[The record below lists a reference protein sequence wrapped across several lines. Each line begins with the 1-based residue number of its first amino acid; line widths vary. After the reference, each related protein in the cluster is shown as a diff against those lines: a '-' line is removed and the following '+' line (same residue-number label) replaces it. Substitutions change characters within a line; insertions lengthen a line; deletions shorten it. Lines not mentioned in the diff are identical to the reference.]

1 MAKLLNRLII
11 LLTVSM
17 IASCSQVLEPME
29 LDVDARDTGSQE
41 DFNVLEKTLT
51 LSEAQLQNSKPFIRK
66 IIQTGVGKKAQVLDE
81 TYVSQGQ
88 FPEIEPPDEYKV
100 GIGDTLSF
108 TKLTESSNISNYE
121 ISSLPETKKDE
132 PYVLG
137 IGDQIALIQVNEG
150 SSSAPNLGSSNV
162 GSSNDVNLGALA
174 ALGNLSNEKDV
185 VQTTGRIG
193 SDGSV
198 LLLEVGRLEAVGKTI
213 NDLRSEVRNILI
225 RNGISPKFQLEITAF
240 NSQKAYLTINSNN
253 VSEGTAE
260 ASRTGGIIKLT
271 DQPLTLREVLSQS
284 GVVLRPG
291 IETLIKLQ
299 RSNSIYS
306 FELGEVYAAKA
317 KELIIKDRDHIFV
330 EVGVSNISKTT
341 VKVGSDGQIL
351 LPELGKL
358 NVLGKTIKE
367 IENEVRTELAH
378 TSKRWKS
385 FQFQVEE
392 FNSQHVILNIPKL
405 DGEIDIPSKV
415 ITLTNKKTRL
425 DEVLTENGVSVHENK
440 LTKIHLQRGLKKSSF
455 LLSDLLLDPTKTVYL
470 KNGDRIRV
478 ERLAYKQS
486 KVFVIGSGL
495 RPQIFNIAAENRE
508 TLADA
513 LFTQNGALAST
524 SAKRSDI
531 YLLRG
536 RDPVTA
542 FHLDAL
548 SPSRLLVAEALEL
561 RPNDIIFVSEQPIV
575 SFNRTLQ
582 TLFPLRILL
591 RDIDNQNIP

>member
-1 MAKLLNRLII
+1 MDKLLSRFII
-11 LLTVSM
+11 FLT
-17 IASCSQVLEPME
+17 ASIITGCSQVLEPIE
-29 LDVDARDTGSQE
+29 LDIDARDTGSQE
-41 DFNVLEKTLT
+41 DFKVLEKTLT
-51 LSEAQLQNSKPFIRK
+51 LSEAQLQNSKPFTRK
-66 IIQTGVGKKAQVLDE
+66 IIQNGIGKKAQVLDE
-81 TYVSQGQ
+81 TYARQGQ
-88 FPEIEPPDEYKV
+88 FPEIEPVGEYKM

-108 TKLTESSNISNYE
+108 TKLTESSNISDYE
-121 ISSLPETKKDE
+121 INSFPDTKEDE

-150 SSSAPNLGSSNV
+150 SSSSPNLGSSNI

-253 VSEGTAE
+253 SSEDTNEVSGA
-260 ASRTGGIIKLT
+260 GGIIKLT
-271 DQPLTLREVLSQS
+271 DQPLTLREILSQS
-284 GVVLRPG
+284 GVILRPG
-291 IETLIKLQ
+291 VETLIKIQ
-299 RSNSIYS
+299 RSNSVYS
-306 FELGEVYAAKA
+306 FELGEVYEPKA
-317 KELIIKDRDHIFV
+317 KEIIIKDRDHIFV
-330 EVGVSNISKTT
+330 EVGISDISKTV
-341 VKVGSDGQIL
+341 VKVGSDGHIL
-351 LPELGKL
+351 LSDLGKL

-367 IENEVRTELAH
+367 LENEIRTELAH

-392 FNSQHVILNIPKL
+392 FNSQRIILNIPKL
-405 DGEIDIPSKV
+405 EVGNNIPSRV
-415 ITLTNKKTRL
+415 IILNDKKLRL
-425 DEVLTENGVSVHENK
+425 DEVLTENGVSIQQNK
-440 LTKIHLQRGLKKSSF
+440 LTKIHLQRGSEKSSF
-455 LLSDLLLDPTKTVYL
+455 LLSDLLLDPNKIVYL
-470 KNGDRIRV
+470 KDKDRIRV
-478 ERLAYKQS
+478 ERLSYKKS

-495 RPQIFNIAAENRE
+495 KPQIFNISPENRE

-536 RDPVTA
+536 RNPVTA

-548 SPSRLLVAEALEL
+548 SPSRLLVAEAMEL
-561 RPNDIIFVSEQPIV
+561 RPNDIIFVSEQPII

>member
-1 MAKLLNRLII
+1 MDKLLHRFII
-11 LLTVSM
+11 FLTASM
-17 IASCSQVLEPME
+17 IASCSQVLEPIE
-29 LDVDARDTGSQE
+29 LDVDRRDTSSQE
-41 DFNVLEKTLT
+41 DFKVLEKTLT
-51 LSEAQLQNSKPFIRK
+51 LSEALSQNSKSFTRK
-66 IIQTGVGKKAQVLDE
+66 VIQTGIGEKAQIVDE
-81 TYVSQGQ
+81 TYISQGQ
-88 FPEIEPPDEYKV
+88 FPEIEPLGDYKV

-108 TKLTESSNISNYE
+108 AKLTESSNISNYE

-137 IGDQIALIQVNEG
+137 IGDQITLIQVNEG
-150 SSSAPNLGSSNV
+150 SSSAPNLGGGNV
-162 GSSNDVNLGALA
+162 RGANDVNIGALA
-174 ALGNLSNEKDV
+174 ALGNLSNGKDV

-193 SDGSV
+193 SDGSI
-198 LLLEVGRLEAVGKTI
+198 LLLEVGRLETVGKTI

-240 NSQKAYLTINSNN
+240 NSQKAYITINSNSI
-253 VSEGTAE
+253 SEDTTETSG
-260 ASRTGGIIKLT
+260 TGGIIKLT

-299 RSNSIYS
+299 RSNSIYA
-306 FELGEVYAAKA
+306 FDLGEVYAPKTT
-317 KELIIKDRDHIFV
+317 ELIIKDRDHIFV

-367 IENEVRTELAH
+367 IENEIRTELSHA
-378 TSKRWKS
+378 TKRWRS

-392 FNSQHVILNIPKL
+392 FNSQRVILNIPKV
-405 DGEIDIPSKV
+405 GNGVDIASKV
-415 ITLTNKKTRL
+415 IILDYKKMRL
-425 DEVLTENGVSVHENK
+425 DEVLTENGVSIQQNK
-440 LTKIHLQRGLKKSSF
+440 LTKIHLQRGEKKSSF

-470 KNGDRIRV
+470 KNGDRVRV
-478 ERLAYKQS
+478 GRLAYKQG

-495 RPQIFNIAAENRE
+495 SPKIFNIAAENRE

-513 LFTQNGALAST
+513 LFTQNGALASA

-548 SPSRLLVAEALEL
+548 SPSRLLVAEAMEL
-561 RPNDIIFVSEQPIV
+561 RPNDIIFVSEPPIV
-575 SFNRTLQ
+575 SFHRTLQ

>member
-1 MAKLLNRLII
+1 MDKLLNRFII
-11 LLTVSM
+11 FLTLSF
-17 IASCSQVLEPME
+17 IASCSQILEPIE
-29 LDVDARDTGSQE
+29 LDFNTHDTSSQE
-41 DFNVLEKTLT
+41 DFKVFEKTLT
-51 LSEAQLQNSKPFIRK
+51 LSEAQLQNSKPFTRR

-88 FPEIEPPDEYKV
+88 FPEIEPLDEYKV

-108 TKLTESSNISNYE
+108 IKLTESSNISNYE
-121 ISSLPETKKDE
+121 ISSLPKTKQDE

-150 SSSAPNLGSSNV
+150 SPSAPNLGGSNIG
-162 GSSNDVNLGALA
+162 GSNEVNIGALT

-185 VQTTGRIG
+185 VKTTGRIG

-253 VSEGTAE
+253 VSKDVIE
-260 ASRTGGIIKLT
+260 ASGAGGIIKIT
-271 DQPLTLREVLSQS
+271 DQPLTLREVLSQA
-284 GVVLRPG
+284 GIALRPG

-299 RSNSIYS
+299 RSNSVYS
-306 FELGEVYAAKA
+306 FELSEVYAPKA
-317 KELIIKDRDHIFV
+317 KELTIKDRDHIFV
-330 EVGVSNISKTT
+330 EVGVSNISSTI
-341 VKVGSDGQIL
+341 VKVGTDGNIL
-351 LPELGKL
+351 LPDLGKL

-367 IENEVRTELAH
+367 IENEIRTELAH

-392 FNSQHVILNIPKL
+392 FNSQRVILNIPKL
-405 DGEIDIPSKV
+405 KDETDIPSKV
-415 ITLTNKKTRL
+415 IML
-425 DEVLTENGVSVHENK
+425 DDRKVRIDEILTENGVSIQQNM
-440 LTKIHLQRGLKKSSF
+440 LTKIHLQRDSKTSNF
-455 LLSDLLLDPTKTVYL
+455 LLSDLLSDPTKIVYL

-478 ERLAYKQS
+478 ERLLYKPS
-486 KVFVIGSGL
+486 KVFIIGSGL
-495 RPQIFNIAAENRE
+495 SPQIFNIAAESRE

-513 LFTQNGALAST
+513 LFTQNGALASA

-548 SPSRLLVAEALEL
+548 SPSRLLVAEAMEL